1 MRKEMKQALENAFEA
16 PKPLGKQHFLKEHK
30 GKRYYIR
37 MDEFILLQT
46 GYIRKSTWMISAV
59 VFLIGIAASRLM
71 KPEIIWGLSAV
82 MPFLALTL
90 VSEWM
95 RSIAYRMFEL
105 EQAARF
111 SFKSVALARLGIL
124 GIVNFLL
131 FLFCLLLGRMQT
143 DMKFFMAAVY
153 LAVPYLV
160 TVFLGLWI
168 VRKTGFRESEY
179 ICLGIAAAVSALSVL
194 LRLSAKILLTAEAVK
209 WWGLLALVL
218 LALVIGEFYKG
229 LEKTEAYIWN

>member
-16 PKPLGKQHFLKEHK
+16 QKPLGKQHFLKEHK

-111 SFKSVALARLGIL
+111 LSKAWLWQGWEFWAL
-124 GIVNFLL
+124 
-131 FLFCLLLGRMQT
+131 
-143 DMKFFMAAVY
+143 
-153 LAVPYLV
+153 
-160 TVFLGLWI
+160 
-168 VRKTGFRESEY
+168 
-179 ICLGIAAAVSALSVL
+179 
-194 LRLSAKILLTAEAVK
+194 
-209 WWGLLALVL
+209 
-218 LALVIGEFYKG
+218 
-229 LEKTEAYIWN
+229 

>member
-1 MRKEMKQALENAFEA
+1 
-16 PKPLGKQHFLKEHK
+16 
-30 GKRYYIR
+30 
-37 MDEFILLQT
+37 
-46 GYIRKSTWMISAV
+46 
-59 VFLIGIAASRLM
+59 
-71 KPEIIWGLSAV
+71 
-82 MPFLALTL
+82 
-90 VSEWM
+90 
-95 RSIAYRMFEL
+95 
-105 EQAARF
+105 
-111 SFKSVALARLGIL
+111 
-124 GIVNFLL
+124 
-131 FLFCLLLGRMQT
+131 
-143 DMKFFMAAVY
+143 MKFFMAAVY